1 MWTLLGPQGSW
12 CLGSSR
18 GPNNITLFPPQLQR
32 VEVSLGQNSL
42 ISQLKF

>member
-18 GPNNITLFPPQLQR
+18 GPNDITLFTPQLQR

-42 ISQLKF
+42 ISQLKV